1 MTVKAAI
8 VVGAGAMGL
17 AAGWALARGGVR
29 VTILDQAEIPN
40 PKASSCDDHRLIR
53 AAYGARTGYMRLAM
67 EAHAAWTLLQ
77 REAGELLY
85 APTGVLALSARRR
98 GKLLFQLRTLGA

>member
-29 VTILDQAEIPN
+29 VTILDPCTEQGGSAGGAVCGWKVLLEELHRVDLQAD
-40 PKASSCDDHRLIR
+40 A
-53 AAYGARTGYMRLAM
+53 
-67 EAHAAWTLLQ
+67 
-77 REAGELLY
+77 
-85 APTGVLALSARRR
+85 LALGFPREPT
-98 GKLLFQLRTLGA
+98 FEILGQMNCQRHDRAP